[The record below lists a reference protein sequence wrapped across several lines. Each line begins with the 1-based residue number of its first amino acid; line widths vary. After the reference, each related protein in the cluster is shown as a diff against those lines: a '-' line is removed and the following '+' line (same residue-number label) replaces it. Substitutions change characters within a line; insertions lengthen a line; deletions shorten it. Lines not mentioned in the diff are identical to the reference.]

1 MNALEV
7 AQRKAILRQRIR
19 ARLDVMT
26 AKKRAN
32 GSVKACALLEERP
45 EWILARSILFYA
57 PLPEEVN
64 IWDLADAALRAGKS
78 VGLPRFDVHRKV
90 YSACRIKDLT
100 AEIKWGQFGI
110 REAADRCAPLELNRL
125 DLVLVPGLAFDLQGR
140 RLGRGKGY
148 YDRLLEAVRGTT
160 CGVAFDEQIER
171 DIPVASHDI
180 ILDCILTPTRWI
192 RSSQRAVTE

>member
-1 MNALEV
+1 MKELAV
-7 AQRKAILRQRIR
+7 AQQKSVLRQRVK

-26 AKKRAN
+26 AKKRSK
-32 GSVKACALLEERP
+32 GSAKACALLESRP
-45 EWILARSILFYA
+45 EWILARSVLFYA
-57 PLPEEVN
+57 PLPGEVD
-64 IWDLADAALRAGKS
+64 IWDLAEAALRSGKS
-78 VGLPRFDVHRKV
+78 VGLPRFDVDRKV

-100 AEIKWGQFGI
+100 AEIKRGQFGI
-110 REAADRCAPLELNRL
+110 REAGDRCGPLELNRL
-125 DLVLVPGLAFDLQGR
+125 DLVLVPGVAFDLQGR

-171 DIPVASHDI
+171 SIPIEPHDI

-192 RSSQRAVTE
+192 RSSRRAVTE